1 MRERKEKMMEGEA
14 WMKDG
19 GSKNRG
25 HPIGYA
31 DGGRKTQRRDRA
43 VFKLCP
49 FFGINILL
57 MFDIYI

>member
-1 MRERKEKMMEGEA
+1 MDMRERKEKMMEGEA

-43 VFKLCP
+43 VF
-49 FFGINILL
+49 
-57 MFDIYI
+57 

>member
-1 MRERKEKMMEGEA
+1 MRESKEKMMEDEA

-31 DGGRKTQRRDRA
+31 DGVRKTPKRDRA
-43 VFKLCP
+43 VF
-49 FFGINILL
+49 
-57 MFDIYI
+57 